1 MNVQDCTSVYK
12 GEQECIRV
20 NTAVHGFTRLYMG
33 IQFFTCVYKIA
44 NGYRRMYMGVQGITS
59 TVQGCMRLC
68 RDVQG

>member
-33 IQFFTCVYKIA
+33 TWVYNSLHVCTRLQMDIGECTWVYKA
-44 NGYRRMYMGVQGITS
+44 LQVLYKGV
-59 TVQGCMRLC
+59 
-68 RDVQG
+68 